1 MEKFAP
7 PHPLARFNS
16 DYATD
21 EQGRIISLS
30 VLGNFIANPIFEPG
44 RAPERLD
51 PRELSSFVDCENLW
65 LEDLQLSP
73 SPWQIISN
81 FQRLLKLR
89 MNRIKCSLNNFELL
103 GKCTSLHRIN
113 FGMTKITDKELKT
126 IGKLTNLTHLNLGP
140 SRIQDLNELNHLR
153 KLVEVDLGGIAI
165 SDKELRTW
173 KKSDELERLFLEGT
187 RVTDNGVAELARFPK
202 LKLLTLQSA
211 KVTTKVYEA
220 ISHLPLLETVY
231 LAVDPG
237 LDAIPHL
244 RRLTK
249 LKELYLGDYQTPE
262 ITERIQQELSIN
274 VY

>member
-1 MEKFAP
+1 
-7 PHPLARFNS
+7 
-16 DYATD
+16 
-21 EQGRIISLS
+21 
-30 VLGNFIANPIFEPG
+30 
-44 RAPERLD
+44 
-51 PRELSSFVDCENLW
+51 
-65 LEDLQLSP
+65 
-73 SPWQIISN
+73 
-81 FQRLLKLR
+81 
-89 MNRIKCSLNNFELL
+89 
-103 GKCTSLHRIN
+103 
-113 FGMTKITDKELKT
+113 MTKITDKELKT

-165 SDKELRTW
+165 SDKELRAW

-202 LKLLTLQSA
+202 LKLLTLQST

-220 ISHLPLLETVY
+220 ISHLPSLETVY

-244 RRLTK
+244 KKLTK